1 MKTLFMFSQAEDS
14 VTNIHKRW
22 ALTKLNPSTSK
33 VSFVITCCAF
43 TALVV
48 LTNAYVTGVG
58 FDNFPYL
65 IYYVV
70 VGNVALFALTYLDY
84 TLLKGTSLS
93 KLSKVFH
100 VSAFS
105 YLIWLLTLIIGML
118 TPNLISNDGPTTN
131 PSYLLEGLFFVAG
144 FRISMFKSVFGATL
158 IRAILVGLV
167 GPFTILFF
175 FTPLQFIPEVFS
187 DPIALGYGL
196 AIVGMGILWA
206 VMADRA
212 GRPEI
217 RSTFEVLQAF
227 LAAWTEKD
235 GTRFERIAEEKADEK
250 PVSTFMMK
258 FSIDKSDGY
267 SLVIPEVHPGPFLSV
282 GGSNLPYVLYNA
294 FSGRA
299 MVLHGVS
306 DHALNI
312 PSKIELDRY
321 LRGLKSA
328 KKLSSHSRCSR
339 PVRVEDDHCTVTGIR
354 FDSVCMLI
362 LSMSPKGMEDVP
374 YSVLSQ
380 LNHYSKKIGFDSLLL
395 IDSHNAMGVSLDAQ
409 QTDRLLRTA
418 ERCLDKLVIEVEYPF
433 RAGYANIKDI
443 HVGAS
448 FQDDLGESGLAV
460 LALCIDN
467 KWNLLGWADSNNMKN
482 GLRETLL
489 KKLTNQDQYIVEI
502 CTSDTH
508 STSGKRTRNGYFA
521 LGELS
526 NEDSIVQAFQ
536 ALSLQAMES
545 ADSSSLELYSAISS
559 IKVMGSKQLDDYS
572 YALDRSM
579 RLTKIFLCALA
590 VTFVSMT
597 LLT

>member
-1 MKTLFMFSQAEDS
+1 MKSLFMYSQAEDS
-14 VTNIHKRW
+14 VSNIHKRW

-33 VSFVITCCAF
+33 ASFVITCCAF

-58 FDNFPYL
+58 FDNYPYL

-93 KLSKVFH
+93 KLSKIFH

-118 TPNLISNDGPTTN
+118 VPNLIGSNGNAANT
-131 PSYLLEGLFFVAG
+131 SYLLEGLLFVAG
-144 FRISMFKSVFGATL
+144 FRICMFKSVFGASL
-158 IRAILVGLV
+158 VRAIVVGLV
-167 GPFTILFF
+167 APITILFF
-175 FTPLQFIPEVFS
+175 FMPLQFIPEVFS
-187 DPIALGYGL
+187 NPAALGYGL
-196 AIVGMGILWA
+196 VIVAMGICWA
-206 VMADRA
+206 ILADRA

-217 RSTFEVLQAF
+217 KSTFEVLQAF

-258 FSIDKSDGY
+258 FSLDKTNGY

-312 PSKIELDRY
+312 PSKEELDRY
-321 LRGLKSA
+321 LTSLKSA
-328 KKLSSHSRCSR
+328 KKLSSHTRCSR
-339 PVRVEDDHCTVTGIR
+339 PVRVEDGHCSVTGIR
-354 FDSVCMLI
+354 FDRVCMLI

-374 YSVLSQ
+374 HSVLSQ

-395 IDSHNAMGVSLDAQ
+395 IDSHNAMGVSLDAP
-409 QTDRLLRTA
+409 QTDQLLRTA
-418 ERCLDKLVIEVEYPF
+418 EHCLDKLVAAVEYPF

-443 HVGAS
+443 HLGAA

-467 KWNLLGWADSNNMKN
+467 KWSLLGWADSNNMKN
-482 GLRETLL
+482 GLREKLL
-489 KKLTNQDQYIVEI
+489 KKLESQEHHMVEI

-526 NEDSIVQAFQ
+526 KEDSIVEAFQ
-536 ALSLQAMES
+536 ALSRQAMES
-545 ADSSSLELYSAISS
+545 AESSSLELYSAISS
-559 IKVMGSKQLDDYS
+559 IKVMGAKQLDDYS
-572 YALDRSM
+572 SALDRSM

>member
-1 MKTLFMFSQAEDS
+1 VKTLFMFSQAEDS

-22 ALTKLNPSTSK
+22 ALTKFNPSTSK

-43 TALVV
+43 TALIV

-118 TPNLISNDGPTTN
+118 APNLISNDGPTTN
-131 PSYLLEGLFFVAG
+131 SSYLLEGLFFVAG

-158 IRAILVGLV
+158 VRAILVGLV

-206 VMADRA
+206 IMADRA

-258 FSIDKSDGY
+258 FSIDKSNGY

-306 DHALNI
+306 DHASNI
-312 PSKIELDRY
+312 PSKVELDRY

-339 PVRVEDDHCTVTGIR
+339 PVRVEDGHCTVTGIR
-354 FDSVCMLI
+354 FDRVCMLI

-395 IDSHNAMGVSLDAQ
+395 IDSHNAMGISLDAQ

-418 ERCLDKLVIEVEYPF
+418 ERCLDKLVTAVEYPF

-482 GLRETLL
+482 GLREELL
-489 KKLTNQDQYIVEI
+489 KKLASQDQYIVEI

-526 NEDSIVQAFQ
+526 KEDSIVEAFQ
-536 ALSLQAMES
+536 ALSLRAMES
-545 ADSSSLELYSAISS
+545 AESSSLELYSAISS

-572 YALDRSM
+572 SALDRSM

>member
-1 MKTLFMFSQAEDS
+1 VKTVFMFSQREDS
-14 VTNIHKRW
+14 VSNIHKRW

-43 TALVV
+43 TVLVV
-48 LTNAYVTGVG
+48 LTNVFVTGVG
-58 FDNFPYL
+58 LDNISYL

-70 VGNVALFALTYLDY
+70 VGNIALFALNYLDY

-105 YLIWLLTLIIGML
+105 YLIWLLTLAIGML
-118 TPNLISNDGPTTN
+118 APNLISSDGSPTN
-131 PSYLLEGLFFVAG
+131 SSYLLEGLLFVAG
-144 FRISMFKSVFGATL
+144 FRICMFKSVFGATL
-158 IRAILVGLV
+158 ARAIIVGLV
-167 GPFTILFF
+167 APFTILFF
-175 FTPLQFIPEVFS
+175 FTPLPFIPDVFS
-187 DPIALGYGL
+187 DPFALAYGL
-196 AIVGMGILWA
+196 ALVGMGILWA
-206 VMADRA
+206 IMADRA

-217 RSTFEVLQAF
+217 SSTFEVLQAF

-250 PVSTFMMK
+250 PVSTFMMR
-258 FSIDKSDGY
+258 FSLDKSNGY

-312 PSKIELDRY
+312 PSKEELDRY

-328 KKLSSHSRCSR
+328 KKLSSHSRCSK
-339 PVRVEDDHCTVTGIR
+339 PVRVEDGYCSVTGIR
-354 FDSVCMLI
+354 FDNVCMLI

-374 YSVLSQ
+374 HSVLSQ
-380 LNHYSKKIGFDSLLL
+380 LTHYSKKIGFDSLLL
-395 IDSHNAMGVSLDAQ
+395 IDSHNAMGASLDAQ
-409 QTDRLLRTA
+409 QTERLLRTA
-418 ERCLDKLVIEVEYPF
+418 ERCLDKLVTAVEYPF
-433 RAGYANIKDI
+433 RAGYSNIKDI
-443 HVGAS
+443 PVGDS
-448 FQDDLGESGLAV
+448 LQDDLGESGLAV

-467 KWNLLGWADSNNMKN
+467 KWNLLCWADSNNMKN
-482 GLRETLL
+482 GLREQLL
-489 KKLTNQDQYIVEI
+489 KKLTSQDHHIVEI

-508 STSGKRTRNGYFA
+508 GTSGKRTRNGYFA

-526 NEDSIVQAFQ
+526 KEDSIVEAFQ
-536 ALSLQAMES
+536 ALSLRAMDS
-545 ADSSSLELYSAISS
+545 AESSSLELYSAISR
-559 IKVMGSKQLDDYS
+559 IKVMGSKQLSDYS
-572 YALDRSM
+572 SALDRSM

>member
-1 MKTLFMFSQAEDS
+1 MFSQAEDS
-14 VTNIHKRW
+14 VSNIHKRW
-22 ALTKLNPSTSK
+22 ALTKLNPSTSR

-48 LTNAYVTGVG
+48 LTNGYVTGVG
-58 FDNFPYL
+58 FDNPPYL

-70 VGNVALFALTYLDY
+70 VGNAALFALTYLDY
-84 TLLKGTSLS
+84 TLLKGTSLT

-118 TPNLISNDGPTTN
+118 APNLITNDVFTTN
-131 PSYLLEGLFFVAG
+131 SSYLLEGLLFVAG
-144 FRISMFKSVFGATL
+144 FRICMFKSVFGASL
-158 IRAILVGLV
+158 VRAILVGLV
-167 GPFTILFF
+167 VPFTILFF
-175 FTPLQFIPEVFS
+175 FSPLQFIPEVFS
-187 DPIALGYGL
+187 NPIALGYGL
-196 AIVGMGILWA
+196 VLVGMGILWA
-206 VMADRA
+206 IMADRA

-258 FSIDKSDGY
+258 FSLDKTNGY

-312 PSKIELDRY
+312 PSKEVLDRY
-321 LRGLKSA
+321 LRSLKSA
-328 KKLSSHSRCSR
+328 QKLSSHNRCST
-339 PVRVEDDHCTVTGIR
+339 PIRVEDGHCSVTGIR
-354 FDSVCMLI
+354 FDRVCMLI

-418 ERCLDKLVIEVEYPF
+418 ERCLDKLVAAVEYPF

-443 HVGAS
+443 SVGAA

-460 LALCIDN
+460 LALFINN

-482 GLRETLL
+482 GLREALL
-489 KKLTNQDQYIVEI
+489 KKLTSQDHHMVEI

-526 NEDSIVQAFQ
+526 KEDSIVEAFQ
-536 ALSLQAMES
+536 ALSVRAMES
-545 ADSSSLELYSAISS
+545 AESSTLELYSAISS

-572 YALDRSM
+572 SALDRSM

>member
-1 MKTLFMFSQAEDS
+1 VKSLFMFSQAEDS
-14 VTNIHKRW
+14 VSNIHKRW

-43 TALVV
+43 SALVV
-48 LTNAYVTGVG
+48 LTNAYVTGIG
-58 FDNFPYL
+58 FDNPTYL
-65 IYYVV
+65 IYYVI
-70 VGNVALFALTYLDY
+70 VGNAALFALTYLDY
-84 TLLKGTSLS
+84 TLLKGTSLTR
-93 KLSKVFH
+93 LSKVFH

-118 TPNLISNDGPTTN
+118 APNLITNDGSATN
-131 PSYLLEGLFFVAG
+131 SSYLLEGLLFVAG
-144 FRISMFKSVFGATL
+144 FRICMFKSVFGATL
-158 IRAILVGLV
+158 VRAIPVGLV
-167 GPFTILFF
+167 APFIILLFF
-175 FTPLQFIPEVFS
+175 VPLQFVPDVFS
-187 DPIALGYGL
+187 DSIALGYGL
-196 AIVGMGILWA
+196 ALVGMGILWA
-206 VMADRA
+206 IMADRA

-250 PVSTFMMK
+250 PVSTFMLK
-258 FSIDKSDGY
+258 FSLDKTDGY

-312 PSKIELDRY
+312 PSKDELDRY
-321 LRGLKSA
+321 LRSLKSA
-328 KKLSSHSRCSR
+328 KKLSSHSCCSR
-339 PVRVEDDHCTVTGIR
+339 PIRVESGHCSVTGIR
-354 FDSVCMLI
+354 FERVCMLI

-380 LNHYSKKIGFDSLLL
+380 LNLYSKKIGFDSLLL

-409 QTDRLLRTA
+409 QTDRLLRTS
-418 ERCLDKLVIEVEYPF
+418 ERCLDKLVTAVEYPF

-443 HVGAS
+443 SVGTG
-448 FQDDLGESGLAV
+448 FEDDLGESGLAV

-482 GLRETLL
+482 GLREAILN
-489 KKLTNQDQYIVEI
+489 KLTSQERHLVEI

-526 NEDSIVQAFQ
+526 KEDSIVEAFQ
-536 ALSLQAMES
+536 ALSHRAMEL
-545 ADSSSLELYSAISS
+545 AESSSLELYSAISS

-572 YALDRSM
+572 SALDRSM
-579 RLTKIFLCALA
+579 MLTKIFLCALA

>member
-1 MKTLFMFSQAEDS
+1 VKTVFMFSQTEDS
-14 VTNIHKRW
+14 VSNIHKRW

-43 TALVV
+43 TAIVV
-48 LTNAYVTGVG
+48 LTNGYVTGVG
-58 FDNFPYL
+58 LDNLQYL
-65 IYYVV
+65 IYYVA
-70 VGNVALFALTYLDY
+70 VGNAALFALTYFDY
-84 TLLKGTSLS
+84 ILLKGTSLS

-105 YLIWLLTLIIGML
+105 YLIWLLTLVIGML
-118 TPNLISNDGPTTN
+118 APNLVSNNGHPTN
-131 PSYLLEGLFFVAG
+131 SSYLLEGLLFVAG
-144 FRISMFKSVFGATL
+144 FRICMFKSVFGATL
-158 IRAILVGLV
+158 VRAILVGIV
-167 GPFTILFF
+167 APFTILFF
-175 FTPLQFIPEVFS
+175 FVPIQFIPEVFTN
-187 DPIALGYGL
+187 PIALGYGL
-196 AIVGMGILWA
+196 AIVGLGISW
-206 VMADRA
+206 VIMADRA
-212 GRPEI
+212 GRPQI
-217 RSTFEVLQAF
+217 RSTFEVMQAF

-258 FSIDKSDGY
+258 FSLDKSNGY

-312 PSKIELDRY
+312 PSKEELDRY

-328 KKLSSHSRCSR
+328 KKLSSHNRCSR
-339 PVRVEDDHCTVTGIR
+339 PIRIEDGHCSVTGIR
-354 FDSVCMLI
+354 FDNVCMLI
-362 LSMSPKGMEDVP
+362 LSMSPIGMEDVP
-374 YSVLSQ
+374 YSVLTQ
-380 LNHYSKKIGFDSLLL
+380 LTHYSKKIGFDSLLL
-395 IDSHNAMGVSLDAQ
+395 IDSHNAMGVSLDVQ

-418 ERCLDKLVIEVEYPF
+418 ERCLDKLVTTVEYPF

-443 HVGAS
+443 PSGAS
-448 FQDDLGESGLAV
+448 FKDDLGESGLAV
-460 LALCIDN
+460 LALCVDN
-467 KWNLLGWADSNNMKN
+467 KWSLLCWADSNNMKN
-482 GLRETLL
+482 GLREELL
-489 KKLTNQDQYIVEI
+489 KKLTSQDHHLVEI

-526 NEDSIVQAFQ
+526 KEDSIVEAFQ
-536 ALSLQAMES
+536 ELSLQAIDS
-545 ADSSSLELYSAISS
+545 AESSSLELYSAISS

-572 YALDRSM
+572 SALDRSM
-579 RLTKIFLCALA
+579 RLTKIFLCTLA